1 MKYLLDTHAF
11 LWYLQGDA
19 NLAIK
24 AKNIIDAKEY
34 LYLSIV
40 SLWEIAIKI
49 NIGKLQIHRPI
60 EDLLKELQYLN
71 IQILPL
77 VDKDIEL
84 YSGLAFPS
92 NHRDPFDRMLIVQ
105 AMNHSL
111 IVISTDVKFD
121 AYSIQRLWDY

>member
-11 LWYLQGDA
+11 LWYLQGNP
-19 NLAIK
+19 NLALK
-24 AKNIIDAKEY
+24 AKNIIESKEY
-34 LYLSIV
+34 LYFSIV

-49 NIGKLQIHRPI
+49 NIGKLRIHRPI
-60 EDLLKELQYLN
+60 EDLFKELQYRK

-77 VDKDIEL
+77 ADKDIEL
-84 YSGLAFPS
+84 YSGLTLPS

-111 IVISTDVKFD
+111 ILISTDVKLD
-121 AYSIQRLWDY
+121 AYSIQRLWD